1 MHAGGMLQAMTKF
14 TFRLESILAIKL
26 KLEEQAKMEFA
37 AAKMRLNEEEDKLQ
51 ALKDRKEAYEQE
63 LKRLYMGNLDVRR
76 INSTS
81 AAIEVTE
88 TQINTQV
95 FAVKRA
101 EKKVTAASD
110 KLNTVMQERKS
121 MEKLKENKF
130 AEYMREYN
138 EEESK
143 QTDELISYQY
153 GRVEE

>member
-1 MHAGGMLQAMTKF
+1 MTKF
-14 TFRLESILAIKL
+14 SFRLESILQIKI

-88 TQINTQV
+88 TQINIQV

-101 EKKVTAASD
+101 EKKVAVASD
-110 KLNTVMQERKS
+110 KLSTVMQERKS
-121 MEKLKENKF
+121 MEKLKENKL

>member
-1 MHAGGMLQAMTKF
+1 MTKF
-14 TFRLESILAIKL
+14 SFRLESILQIKI

-101 EKKVTAASD
+101 EKKVAVASD
-110 KLNTVMQERKS
+110 KLSSVMQERKS

-153 GRVEE
+153 GRAEE

>member
-1 MHAGGMLQAMTKF
+1 
-14 TFRLESILAIKL
+14 
-26 KLEEQAKMEFA
+26 MEFG

-51 ALKDRKEAYEQE
+51 ALKNRKEAYEQE
-63 LKRLYMGNLDVRR
+63 LKRLYTGNLDVRR

-88 TQINTQV
+88 TQINTQT

-101 EKKVTAASD
+101 EKKVAAATE

>member
-1 MHAGGMLQAMTKF
+1 MTRF
-14 TFRLESILAIKL
+14 SFRLESILQIKI

-88 TQINTQV
+88 TQINTQA

-101 EKKVTAASD
+101 EKKVAAASE
-110 KLNTVMQERKS
+110 KLSTVMQERKS
-121 MEKLKENKF
+121 MEKLKENKL

>member
-1 MHAGGMLQAMTKF
+1 MTKF
-14 TFRLESILAIKL
+14 SFRLESILQIKI

-51 ALKDRKEAYEQE
+51 ALKDRKEVYEQE

-101 EKKVTAASD
+101 EKKVAVASD
-110 KLNTVMQERKS
+110 KLSSVMQERKS

-153 GRVEE
+153 GRAEE

>member
-1 MHAGGMLQAMTKF
+1 MTKF
-14 TFRLESILAIKL
+14 SFRLESILQIKI

-101 EKKVTAASD
+101 EKKVAVASD
-110 KLNTVMQERKS
+110 KLSTVMQERKS
-121 MEKLKENKF
+121 MEKLKENKL

-143 QTDELISYQY
+143 QTDELISYQS

>member
-1 MHAGGMLQAMTKF
+1 MTKF
-14 TFRLESILAIKL
+14 SFRLESILQIKI

-101 EKKVTAASD
+101 EKKVAVASD
-110 KLNTVMQERKS
+110 KLSTVMQERKS
-121 MEKLKENKF
+121 MEKLKENKL

-138 EEESK
+138 EEDSK

>member
-1 MHAGGMLQAMTKF
+1 
-14 TFRLESILAIKL
+14 
-26 KLEEQAKMEFA
+26 MEFG

-63 LKRLYMGNLDVRR
+63 LKRLYTGNLDVRR

-88 TQINTQV
+88 TQINTQI

-101 EKKVTAASD
+101 EKKVAAATE

>member
-1 MHAGGMLQAMTKF
+1 
-14 TFRLESILAIKL
+14 
-26 KLEEQAKMEFA
+26 MEFA

-51 ALKDRKEAYEQE
+51 TLKDRKEAYEQE

-101 EKKVTAASD
+101 EKKVAVASD
-110 KLNTVMQERKS
+110 KLSTVMQERKS
-121 MEKLKENKF
+121 MEKLKENKL

>member
-1 MHAGGMLQAMTKF
+1 MTKF

-26 KLEEQAKMEFA
+26 KLEEQAKMEFG

-63 LKRLYMGNLDVRR
+63 LKRLYTGNLDVRR

-88 TQINTQV
+88 TQINTQT

-101 EKKVTAASD
+101 EKKVAAATE

>member
-1 MHAGGMLQAMTKF
+1 MTKF
-14 TFRLESILAIKL
+14 SFRLESILQIKI

-51 ALKDRKEAYEQE
+51 ALKDRKEVYEQE

-101 EKKVTAASD
+101 EKKVAVASD
-110 KLNTVMQERKS
+110 KLSTVMQERKS
-121 MEKLKENKF
+121 MEKLKENKL

>member
-1 MHAGGMLQAMTKF
+1 MTKF
-14 TFRLESILAIKL
+14 SFRLESILQIKI

-101 EKKVTAASD
+101 EKKVAVASD
-110 KLNTVMQERKS
+110 KLSTVMQERKS
-121 MEKLKENKF
+121 MEKLKENKL
-130 AEYMREYN
+130 AEYLREYN

>member
-1 MHAGGMLQAMTKF
+1 MTRF
-14 TFRLESILAIKL
+14 SFRLESILQIKI

-51 ALKDRKEAYEQE
+51 ALKDRKAAYEQE

-88 TQINTQV
+88 TQINTQA

-101 EKKVTAASD
+101 EKKVAAASD
-110 KLNTVMQERKS
+110 KLSTVMQERKS
-121 MEKLKENKF
+121 MEKLKENKL

>member
-1 MHAGGMLQAMTKF
+1 MTKF
-14 TFRLESILAIKL
+14 SFRLESILQIKI

-51 ALKDRKEAYEQE
+51 TLKDRKEAYEQE

-88 TQINTQV
+88 TQINTQA

-110 KLNTVMQERKS
+110 KLSTVMQERKS
-121 MEKLKENKF
+121 MEKLKENKL

-138 EEESK
+138 EEEGK

>member
-1 MHAGGMLQAMTKF
+1 
-14 TFRLESILAIKL
+14 
-26 KLEEQAKMEFA
+26 MEFG

-63 LKRLYMGNLDVRR
+63 LKRLYTGNLDVRR

-88 TQINTQV
+88 TQINTQT

-101 EKKVTAASD
+101 EKKVAAATE

>member
-1 MHAGGMLQAMTKF
+1 MTKF
-14 TFRLESILAIKL
+14 SFRLESILQIKI

-37 AAKMRLNEEEDKLQ
+37 AAKMRLNDEEDKLQ

-101 EKKVTAASD
+101 EKKVAVASD
-110 KLNTVMQERKS
+110 KLSTVMQERKS
-121 MEKLKENKF
+121 MEKLKENKL

>member
-1 MHAGGMLQAMTKF
+1 MLSGMTKF

-88 TQINTQV
+88 TQINTQA

-101 EKKVTAASD
+101 EKKVAAASD

>member
-1 MHAGGMLQAMTKF
+1 MTKF
-14 TFRLESILAIKL
+14 SFRLESILQIKI

-101 EKKVTAASD
+101 EKKVAVASD
-110 KLNTVMQERKS
+110 KLSTVMQERKS
-121 MEKLKENKF
+121 MEKLKENKL

-153 GRVEE
+153 CRVEE

>member
-1 MHAGGMLQAMTKF
+1 MTRF
-14 TFRLESILAIKL
+14 SFRLESILQIKI

-51 ALKDRKEAYEQE
+51 ALKDRKEVYEQE

-81 AAIEVTE
+81 TAIEVTE
-88 TQINTQV
+88 TQINTQA

-101 EKKVTAASD
+101 EKKVAVASD
-110 KLNTVMQERKS
+110 KLSTVMQERKS
-121 MEKLKENKF
+121 MEKLKENKL

>member
-1 MHAGGMLQAMTKF
+1 MTRF
-14 TFRLESILAIKL
+14 SFRLESILAIKI

-37 AAKMRLNEEEDKLQ
+37 AAKMRLNEEEDKLD
-51 ALKDRKEAYEQE
+51 ALKARKEMYEEE
-63 LKRLYMGNLDVRR
+63 LKKMYLGPLNVKQ

-81 AAIEVTE
+81 QAIKVTE
-88 TQINTQV
+88 SQINTQK

-101 EKKVTAASD
+101 EKQVAAATS

-153 GRVEE
+153 GRVED

>member
-1 MHAGGMLQAMTKF
+1 MTRF
-14 TFRLESILAIKL
+14 SFRLESILQIKI

-88 TQINTQV
+88 TQINKQA

-101 EKKVTAASD
+101 EKKVAAASD
-110 KLNTVMQERKS
+110 KLSTVMQERKS
-121 MEKLKENKF
+121 MEKLKENKL

>member
-1 MHAGGMLQAMTKF
+1 MLRGMTKF

-88 TQINTQV
+88 TQINTQA

-101 EKKVTAASD
+101 EKKVAAASD